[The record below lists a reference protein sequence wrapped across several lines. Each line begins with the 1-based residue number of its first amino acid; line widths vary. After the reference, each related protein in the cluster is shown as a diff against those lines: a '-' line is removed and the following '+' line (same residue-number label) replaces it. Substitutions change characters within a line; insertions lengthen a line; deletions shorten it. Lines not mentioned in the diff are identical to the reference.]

1 MHTIHCAWKK
11 TTTVCK
17 LKPLFWLSFVL
28 SRNRTANC
36 SYRVAKEHFYGWRKI
51 CRIEKLPFALIKWD
65 ESWAHR
71 HFNSWNAEVSWE
83 RRKMAG
89 VFINCIEIT
98 DSWSHWQVI
107 NKSSHRVSTVLSSRI
122 DEKLRNYLIISQPM
136 DLLRVKASRKINKPY
151 WIGLDWE
158 KLDFKV

>member
-1 MHTIHCAWKK
+1 M
-11 TTTVCK
+11 
-17 LKPLFWLSFVL
+17 
-28 SRNRTANC
+28 
-36 SYRVAKEHFYGWRKI
+36 
-51 CRIEKLPFALIKWD
+51 
-65 ESWAHR
+65 WAHR

-136 DLLRVKASRKINKPY
+136 DLLRVKASRKINKPLN
-151 WIGLDWE
+151 WIGLGKTRLQGIVTRGDQIKAKFAFFYFLFAE
-158 KLDFKV
+158 VLTYFNGISI